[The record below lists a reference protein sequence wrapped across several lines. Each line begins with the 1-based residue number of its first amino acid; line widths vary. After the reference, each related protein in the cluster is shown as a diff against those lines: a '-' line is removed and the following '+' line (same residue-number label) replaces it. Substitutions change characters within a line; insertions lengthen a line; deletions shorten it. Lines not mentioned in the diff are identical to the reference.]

1 MASAKISS
9 VIGDQPSCT
18 RQKSESEV
26 CSAGACAFFEPL
38 HGLGRSLV
46 LATARRGFDEF
57 GQAPAV
63 HTEIVVFTSFAGGCK
78 CFFVPAEPVV
88 QDGGGPSGHAQRP
101 AFTPGGC
108 ARCGGLDDKAA
119 GSLGVSWQTRKCTT
133 W

>member
-1 MASAKISS
+1 MASAKRSS

-18 RQKSESEV
+18 RQKSKSEV

-46 LATARRGFDEF
+46 LATAHRGFDEF

-63 HTEIVVFTSFAGGCK
+63 HAEIVVFTSFAGGCK

-88 QDGGGPSGHAQRP
+88 QDGAGPSGHAQRP
-101 AFTPGGC
+101 AFSLGSP
-108 ARCGGLDDKAA
+108 ARCRGLKE
-119 GSLGVSWQTRKCTT
+119 G
-133 W
+133 